1 MVTAMTWWREPVRRL
16 LSKQD
21 ESRVIAAIRAAEART
36 SGEIRVHVER
46 RCAGRAIA
54 AAGRWFR
61 RLGMDATTERNGIL
75 FYVAVDDRAFAIVGG
90 AGIHAKV
97 GDAFWEALRD
107 ALRESFAKG
116 DPAAGLVRAIDEA
129 ASRLAEH
136 FPRRGDDRNELSD
149 EISY

>member
-1 MVTAMTWWREPVRRL
+1 MVTAMMWWRTPVRRL
-16 LSKQD
+16 LSEKD
-21 ESRVIAAIRAAEART
+21 ESRVIAAIRAAERRT

-46 RCAGRAIA
+46 RCTGSAIA

-61 RLGMDATTERNGIL
+61 HLRMDATTERNGIL

-97 GDAFWEALRD
+97 GDAFWEVLRD
-107 ALRESFAKG
+107 AMRDAFVKG
-116 DPAAGLVRAIDEA
+116 DPATGLTRAIDEA
-129 ASRLAEH
+129 GLSLAEY
-136 FPRRGDDRNELSD
+136 FPRRADDRNELRD